1 MSRLLPTLLALTLAA
16 LAQNSDADRLITEAQ
31 KPSPLESNLRHLT
44 DEIGGR
50 VPGTP
55 AMQRAVEWGVEN
67 FKIAGADSVH
77 TEDFKLPVSWSEGA
91 TKMSVSATGTALDPK
106 LTSIPKVE
114 FRVRVVSIAWSP
126 ALAPAHHVPILDVG
140 MGTADNLQR
149 ARDISGKIILVH
161 SKPLRTWADLM
172 NEYIRAPAIID
183 AAVQGKAKAIA
194 FISTREHD
202 LLYRHIN
209 AVNGQLDR
217 IPSVLI
223 AREDGERIARLLASG
238 HPVWADLTIPNR
250 IAGPITASNVIAEIK
265 GSDQPDEFVVL
276 GAHLDSWELG
286 TGALDNGCDAAL
298 VIDTLRTIRAA
309 GLHPRRTIR
318 FILFS
323 GEEQGMLGS
332 WAYVSAHRKE
342 LDKAAAAV
350 IFDTGTGHLSG
361 FSLGGREDVVAAAT
375 QIVAPLKQFDAA
387 TLTTNA
393 ESGTDHLDFLLEGVP
408 TFLANNDEGNYLI
421 NYHASSD
428 TFDKVDLEQL
438 KKQVAEAAV
447 LSFALANS
455 TERVGA
461 RLNRAQV
468 EQTLRETHLDE
479 ELKTLGMWKDW
490 ETGKRGRTIKL
501 TIVD

>member
-1 MSRLLPTLLALTLAA
+1 MHRLPLAVALLTLAVF
-16 LAQNSDADRLITEAQ
+16 AQTSDSDRLIGEAL

-50 VPGTP
+50 IPGTP
-55 AMQRAVEWGVEN
+55 AMQRAVQWGTEN
-67 FKIAGADSVH
+67 FKTAGADSVH

-91 TKMSVSATGTALDPK
+91 TEMSVSATGTALDPK

-114 FRVRVVSIAWSP
+114 FRVRALSIAWSP
-126 ALAPAHHVPILDVG
+126 ALAPTHHIPIIDVG
-140 MGTADNLQR
+140 MGTPDELKKAG
-149 ARDISGKIILVH
+149 DISGKIILVH
-161 SKPLRTWADLM
+161 SNPLKTWADLFD
-172 NEYIRAPAIID
+172 EYLRAPPIID
-183 AAVQGKAKAIA
+183 EAVRGNAKAIA

-209 AVNGQLDR
+209 AVNGHLDR

-238 HPVWADLTIPNR
+238 HPVWADLAIPNR
-250 IAGPITASNVIAEIK
+250 VGGPMTASNVIAEIK
-265 GSDQPDEFVVL
+265 GSEKPEEFVVL

-298 VIDTLRTIRAA
+298 VIDALRTIKAA
-309 GLHPRRTIR
+309 GLHPRRSIR

-323 GEEQGMLGS
+323 GEELGMLGS

-342 LDKAAAAV
+342 MDKAAGVV
-350 IFDTGTGHLSG
+350 IFDNGTGHVSG
-361 FSLGGREDVVAAAT
+361 FSLGGRKDLVAAAT
-375 QIVAPLKQFDAA
+375 QLVAPLKQFDAA
-387 TLTTNA
+387 NLTTDA
-393 ESGTDHLDFLLEGVP
+393 ESGTDHFDFLLEGVP
-408 TFLANNDEGNYLI
+408 TFVANNAEGNYLI

-428 TFDKVDLEQL
+428 TFDKVDLDQL
-438 KKQVAEAAV
+438 KKQVAEGTV
-447 LSFALANS
+447 LTFALANNVDH
-455 TERVGA
+455 VGP
-461 RLNRAQV
+461 RLTRAQV
-468 EQTLRETHLDE
+468 EQTLRETHLDQE
-479 ELKTLGMWKDW
+479 MKTLGMWKDW